1 MKEFDFVILGAGSAG
16 FAAAIKASELGKTYA
31 LIENGTIGGT
41 CVNVG
46 CVPSKHLLYI
56 GDIYYYGKNHGFRGI
71 KTDKASIAFS
81 EVIKEKDE
89 VVQTLRKSKYVN
101 VLESLSGATFIEGKG
116 IFISRNEIK
125 VDKEVL
131 KAKKFLIATGSS
143 PNIIKVKGI
152 ENIDYLTNVEA
163 LSLKKQPN
171 SMIVIGGRALA
182 LEFAQMYAHFGTKV
196 TVLQRSLRILPKDE
210 PEISEELTKCLRDEG
225 IEIHTG
231 VQIEKVN
238 EDNGIKSVKCKIEG
252 TESTFEAEQLLMA
265 TGRKPNTENLG
276 LEKAGVET
284 ERGFVKTNDY
294 LQTKN
299 PDIYAAG
306 DCTTEMMLEP
316 LAAKMGNISVRNAF
330 ENAKRTI
337 NYKETPSV
345 VFTNPQVARIGYTEP
360 EYSEMTKACA
370 CRTISMELLPKAQIM
385 KDTRGVIKMV
395 LDPRTLK
402 VVGVHIVS
410 PLAAEMIHEA
420 TLAIKFGL
428 TVDDIIDTVHVFPTM
443 SEAIKLVALSFRKD
457 VSKLSC
463 CVE

>member
-1 MKEFDFVILGAGSAG
+1 M
-16 FAAAIKASELGKTYA
+16 
-31 LIENGTIGGT
+31 IENGTIGGT

-46 CVPSKHLLYI
+46 CVPSKYLLHI
-56 GDIYYYGKNHGFRGI
+56 GDVYYYCKNHGFRGI
-71 KTDKASIAFS
+71 KTGKTSIVFS
-81 EVIKEKDE
+81 EVIQQKAEL
-89 VVQTLRKSKYVN
+89 VWSLRKSKYVE
-101 VLESLSGATFIEGKG
+101 VLENLPGTTFLEGNG
-116 IFISRNEIK
+116 VFISKNEVK
-125 VDKEVL
+125 VGKEVL
-131 KAKKFLIATGSS
+131 RAEKFLIATGSS
-143 PNIIKVKGI
+143 PNIIKVKDI
-152 ENIDYLTNVEA
+152 ENVDYLTNVEA
-163 LSLKKQPN
+163 LSLKEHPN

-182 LEFAQMYAHFGTKV
+182 LEFAQMYSHFGTKV
-196 TVLQRSLRILPKDE
+196 TVLQRSPRILPKDE

-252 TESTFEAEQLLMA
+252 TEKIFEAEQLLMA
-265 TGRKPNTENLG
+265 SGRKPNTEDIG
-276 LEKAGVET
+276 LEMSGVET
-284 ERGFVKTNDY
+284 ERGFVKTNEY

-306 DCTTEMMLEP
+306 DCTTEMMHEP

-337 NYKETPSV
+337 NYKEIPRV
-345 VFTNPQVARIGYTEP
+345 VFTNPQVARVGYTEP

-370 CRTISMELLPKAQIM
+370 CRTINMELLPKAQIM
-385 KDTRGVIKMV
+385 KDTRGIIKMV

-402 VVGVHIVS
+402 IVGVHIFA
-410 PLAAEMIHEA
+410 PLASEMIHEA

-428 TVDDIIDTVHVFPTM
+428 TIDDIIDTVHVFPTM

-457 VSKLSC
+457 VTKLSC